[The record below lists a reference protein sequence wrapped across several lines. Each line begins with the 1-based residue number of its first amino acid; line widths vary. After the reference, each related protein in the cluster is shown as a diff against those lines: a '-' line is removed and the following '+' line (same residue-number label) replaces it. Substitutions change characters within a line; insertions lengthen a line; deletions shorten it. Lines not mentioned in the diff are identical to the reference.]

1 MRRLLLAF
9 VLVGALAGCSSG
21 SSDQASSEKTVSS
34 GAASSTPPK
43 AASTTSS
50 KGAATTSPKG
60 AATTSPKAASGSS
73 KVAVGKATTFCAA
86 FKEMQSVKASDGAAA
101 AGAAYQTIAAEMR
114 KYSPAAINDAAEAY
128 ADVIENSGKALKTGT
143 MPTAA
148 GVSSKDLAKV
158 TVWVTKN
165 CKS

>member
-1 MRRLLLAF
+1 MTMRRLLLAF

-21 SSDQASSEKTVSS
+21 SSDVASSEKSANS
-34 GAASSTPPK
+34 KAASSTPAK
-43 AASTTSS
+43 ATS
-50 KGAATTSPKG
+50 TTSPKG
-60 AATTSPKAASGSS
+60 ATTTSPKAAAGSS
-73 KVAVGKATTFCAA
+73 KVAVGKATSFCAA

-128 ADVIENSGKALKTGT
+128 ADVIENSGKALKSGT

>member
-1 MRRLLLAF
+1 MFLRIERRGQLGK
-9 VLVGALAGCSSG
+9 VGELQG
-21 SSDQASSEKTVSS
+21 SQLDARQGHQHDISQGHQHNISQ
-34 GAASSTPPK
+34 GAT
-43 AASTTSS
+43 
-50 KGAATTSPKG
+50 
-60 AATTSPKAASGSS
+60 TTSPKAAAGSS
-73 KVAVGKATTFCAA
+73 KVAVGKATSFCAA

-128 ADVIENSGKALKTGT
+128 ADVIENSGKALKSGT